1 MARARSCVVAVH
13 SGAHSPMRACLPFV
27 GIRRHDP
34 AICLEEKSPR
44 VPCARRPGEGT
55 QHGGWAFRSQVA
67 SDVTRTCTSRRIVNA
82 PARAFCCYRGL
93 YLPGRSRYGA
103 RDICGNRVPVTGGR
117 LVKHARYRWLTLAEG
132 HLTRRL
138 LGSMVGRIAALPV
151 LTG

>member
-1 MARARSCVVAVH
+1 MARARSCVVAVY

-93 YLPGRSRYGA
+93 CLPGRSRYGA
-103 RDICGNRVPVTGGR
+103 RAICGNRVPVRMTLRSGSSRPRPEDLRSSDGWATEQHAATGEP
-117 LVKHARYRWLTLAEG
+117 VAT
-132 HLTRRL
+132 
-138 LGSMVGRIAALPV
+138 VGAA
-151 LTG
+151 